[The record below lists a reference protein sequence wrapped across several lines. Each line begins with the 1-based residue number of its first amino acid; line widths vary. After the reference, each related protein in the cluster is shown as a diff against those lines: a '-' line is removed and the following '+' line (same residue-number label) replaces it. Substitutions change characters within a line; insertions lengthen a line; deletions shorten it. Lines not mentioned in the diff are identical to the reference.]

1 MANDFK
7 LLAIQVADIHLDSD
21 LLNYIVQHGFQPG
34 DRLPTISELE
44 DADKLGISVSKV
56 REQLEVARALGLVE
70 VRSKTGTR
78 LKEYSF
84 TPAVRLSLFFALATD
99 VRYFETFSAL
109 RSHLEIAF
117 WHEACALLTEDDK
130 QEIRGYLEAARAKL
144 NAPRIRIPTEEHRNF
159 HLTIFKHLD
168 NPFVL
173 GLLEAYWDAYEAV
186 ELNRYA
192 DYSYHQQ
199 VWDYHERILDAICA
213 GDFDAAQKAFMEHTQ
228 LLHHQPRMQDMEGT
242 APPVENEVTP

>member
-1 MANDFK
+1 M
-7 LLAIQVADIHLDSD
+7 ADIELESD
-21 LLNYIVQHGFQPG
+21 LLNYIIKHGFQPG
-34 DRLPTISELE
+34 DRLPTISELQ
-44 DADKLGISVSKV
+44 DPNNLGISVSKV

-84 TPAVRLSLFFALATD
+84 TPAVRLSLFYALATD
-99 VRYFETFSAL
+99 LHFFEQFSAL
-109 RSHLEIAF
+109 RTHLEVSF
-117 WHEACALLTEDDK
+117 WNEACSRLTADDLADLR
-130 QEIRGYLEAARAKL
+130 QTIVAARVKL
-144 NAPRIRIPTEEHRNF
+144 SSQWIRIPSEEHRAF
-159 HLTIFKHLD
+159 HLGIFRRLE

-192 DYSYHQQ
+192 DYAYHTT

-213 GDFDAAQKAFMEHTQ
+213 GDFDAARAAFMEHTR
-228 LLHHQPRMQDMEGT
+228 LLRHQPRMQGMENG
-242 APPVENEVTP
+242 AVALSSEVTE

>member
-1 MANDFK
+1 MSD
-7 LLAIQVADIHLDSD
+7 IQLDSE
-21 LLNYIVQHGFQPG
+21 LLNYIVRSGLQPG
-34 DRLPTISELE
+34 DRLPTISELQ
-44 DADKLGISVSKV
+44 DPTNLGISVSKV

-99 VRYFETFSAL
+99 LQYFELFSAL
-109 RSHLEIAF
+109 RTHVEVAF
-117 WHEACALLTEDDK
+117 WNEACALLTEEDHA
-130 QEIRGYLEAARAKL
+130 EMRRCVASARAKL
-144 NAPRIRIPTEEHRNF
+144 TDPWIRIPSEEHRTF
-159 HLTIFKHLD
+159 HLTVFKRLQ
-168 NPFVL
+168 NPFVI

-192 DYSYHQQ
+192 DYEYLRN

-213 GDFDAAQKAFMEHTQ
+213 GDFEAAKEAFIEHTR
-228 LLHHQPRMQDMEGT
+228 LLRYQPRMQE
-242 APPVENEVTP
+242 VEHRTPELRFKPEVTE